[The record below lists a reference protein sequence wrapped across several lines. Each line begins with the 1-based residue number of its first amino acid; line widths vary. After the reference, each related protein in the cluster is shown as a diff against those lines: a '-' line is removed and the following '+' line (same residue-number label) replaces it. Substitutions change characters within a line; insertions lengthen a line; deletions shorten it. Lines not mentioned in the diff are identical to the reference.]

1 MLVIPLS
8 SYSPA
13 SDWTDDQFLLEL
25 ISRICA
31 SDLFRLL
38 YSNCISLNRWVDQ
51 YLGTWHINYLGI
63 GLVRLIQL
71 GSSRPQV
78 PLQWDRQKIIGYKW
92 STDGQR
98 ISIQIETSKMAFMTA
113 WKISTKTST
122 RVNILFNAIHAK
134 NIYQMTWHDM
144 TWQDMTKPNRNIG
157 SI

>member
-1 MLVIPLS
+1 MLVFCWFIHISSTLIKSPILVTVVCKICWLSPAS
-8 SYSPA
+8 SYSPT

-31 SDLFRLL
+31 SDLFRPL

-78 PLQWDRQKIIGYKW
+78 PLQWDREKIIGYKW
-92 STDGQR
+92 STDTQR
-98 ISIQIETSKMAFMTA
+98 ISIQKRLKWHSRQLGNFNQ
-113 WKISTKTST
+113 
-122 RVNILFNAIHAK
+122 NINTGRYI
-134 NIYQMTWHDM
+134 I
-144 TWQDMTKPNRNIG
+144 
-157 SI
+157 

>member
-1 MLVIPLS
+1 MPNLCWFSADSYMFPPPLLNPHRLVTIVCKICWLSPAS

-31 SDLFRLL
+31 SDLFRPL

-78 PLQWDRQKIIGYKW
+78 PLQWDREKIIGYKW
-92 STDGQR
+92 RMQIT
-98 ISIQIETSKMAFMTA
+98 SIQIEASQMAFKTA
-113 WKISTKTST
+113 WKFQPK
-122 RVNILFNAIHAK
+122 H
-134 NIYQMTWHDM
+134 QH
-144 TWQDMTKPNRNIG
+144 G
-157 SI
+157 

>member
-1 MLVIPLS
+1 MLVFCWFIHVSSTHIKSPRLVTIVCKICWLSPAS

-31 SDLFRLL
+31 SDLFRPL

-51 YLGTWHINYLGI
+51 YLGTWYINYLGI

-78 PLQWDRQKIIGYKW
+78 PLQWGREKIIGYKW
-92 STDGQR
+92 STDMQSKYSDR
-98 ISIQIETSKMAFMTA
+98 DIWNSIHDSLEKFNQ
-113 WKISTKTST
+113 
-122 RVNILFNAIHAK
+122 NINTGRYIV
-134 NIYQMTWHDM
+134 
-144 TWQDMTKPNRNIG
+144 
-157 SI
+157 

>member
-31 SDLFRLL
+31 SDLFRPL

-78 PLQWDRQKIIGYKW
+78 PLQWGREKIIGHKR
-92 STDGQR
+92 SADMQR
-98 ISIQIETSKMAFMTA
+98 VSIQIETSKMAIMTA

-122 RVNILFNAIHAK
+122 RVDILFNAILAK
-134 NIYQMTWHDM
+134 ASLNDVTCYEMT
-144 TWQDMTKPNRNIG
+144 
-157 SI
+157 